1 MTSVGLTSFHFKS
14 EPLPRS
20 QEGGAFNRGATE
32 RLYTAGAGVGL
43 HCPQDAGR
51 IISPR
56 GRQVAHASSVS
67 FPTQSTPP
75 PEDAKDFGGCRCH
88 LRVPATSRAVCP
100 EVLGGGGASSRLRP
114 RGFQRNGLAPPPSQR
129 ARRRAEGKLRAL
141 WGEQGRIPYA
151 GAEAVG

>member
-1 MTSVGLTSFHFKS
+1 MNVLRQRSASDPNSESSSLAPYTSR
-14 EPLPRS
+14 PLEFVFRS
-20 QEGGAFNRGATE
+20 DKEGGAFNRGATE

-75 PEDAKDFGGCRCH
+75 PEDAKDFGGADVIC
-88 LRVPATSRAVCP
+88 AY
-100 EVLGGGGASSRLRP
+100 SRL
-114 RGFQRNGLAPPPSQR
+114 
-129 ARRRAEGKLRAL
+129 AEPCAQKS
-141 WGEQGRIPYA
+141 
-151 GAEAVG
+151 